1 MSVLSLPLLLLS
13 ALNTTDHA
21 SAVFFTMETQ
31 LSFESPELLKTVE
44 HYREI
49 TSMLAHV
56 PSSAVSLHLKETGS
70 QIFIEVAVDVPG
82 WKEAQ
87 ILVNS
92 IVASN
97 AFNENMKYHCYN
109 INIPYATAL
118 PLSVHTNVKPDAT
131 FASMSP
137 RRLAWPWW
145 TPLCVAL
152 QVGLGAHAPCV
163 YNNNGQN
170 GK

>member
-1 MSVLSLPLLLLS
+1 MSALSLPLLLLS

-31 LSFESPELLKTVE
+31 LSSESPALLKTVE

-70 QIFIEVAVDVPG
+70 QIFIEVTADVPG

-97 AFNENMKYHCYN
+97 AFNENMKYYCYN

-131 FASMSP
+131 TNTTLTFASMSP

-145 TPLCVAL
+145 IPLCVAL
-152 QVGLGAHAPCV
+152 QVGFARGRACLTHD
-163 YNNNGQN
+163 
-170 GK
+170 